1 MNNQP
6 RFPTDKKHWHNCK
19 KILSASV
26 TKSVMFMATKADL
39 SDNDERIEVLKD
51 ALEGRNIYLGSM
63 E

>member
-1 MNNQP
+1 
-6 RFPTDKKHWHNCK
+6 
-19 KILSASV
+19 
-26 TKSVMFMATKADL
+26 MATKADL